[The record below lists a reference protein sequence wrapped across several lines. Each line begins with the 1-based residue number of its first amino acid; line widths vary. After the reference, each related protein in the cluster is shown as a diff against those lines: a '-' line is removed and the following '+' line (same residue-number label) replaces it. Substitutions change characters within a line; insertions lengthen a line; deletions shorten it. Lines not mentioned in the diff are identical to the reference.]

1 MTQII
6 SAKFYRNHLTEWITS
21 MKNINNKTFN
31 LPIDY
36 SDAFFESTITLDKYQ
51 KALQY
56 HGKSTVE
63 GDYLHDHMESSSEK
77 IILSDNNQLLYTK
90 KQADDTVY
98 VDLKTIANDKTVLL
112 SEIIEDDLPNNQ
124 EDIYL
129 RAVAQL
135 NVIDQK
141 NHQVENYTFYE
152 DQRGGDKDLG
162 NLGRVAILGQKFSV
176 DTNIDN
182 QIIGR
187 QKKLRNS
194 KIKKILNI
202 NEARKLVDLLPISGS
217 QH

>member
-1 MTQII
+1 
-6 SAKFYRNHLTEWITS
+6 
-21 MKNINNKTFN
+21 MKNTNSKTFN

-63 GDYLHDHMESSSEK
+63 GDYLDDYTKSSSEK
-77 IILSDNNQLLYTK
+77 IILSDSNQLLYTK
-90 KQADDTVY
+90 QQADDTIY
-98 VDLKTIANDKTVLL
+98 VDLKTIEDDKTVRL
-112 SEIIEDDLPNNQ
+112 SEIIDDDLPNNQ
-124 EDIYL
+124 EDICL

-135 NVIDQK
+135 SVIDQK

-152 DQRGGDKDLG
+152 DQKAGDKNLG
-162 NLGRVAILGQKFSV
+162 NLGRVAILGQQFSV
-176 DTNIDN
+176 DANNDN

-202 NEARKLVDLLPISGS
+202 NEARKLVDLLPISGC